1 MMGPVEPGRHIVRA
15 DRAGTAA
22 LVVSVAVAALTDAWR
37 TGSVVVALVL
47 FGLGVFAFI
56 WAYFS
61 AVERSR
67 SDEIGVANLFLLTG
81 PTAPARVKRTMSA
94 ALAIQVVVGLGGA
107 MIGFARI
114 EGDEPNLLAFGIL
127 VPMFGIGLNGLWAS
141 RHGTYGQRL
150 ERRRAPDTGGSPEV
164 TPPDHE
170 MEQNAP
176 HG

>member
-1 MMGPVEPGRHIVRA
+1 MMEVVEPGRGIVRA
-15 DRAGTAA
+15 DLAGTAA
-22 LVVSVAVAALTDAWR
+22 FVLSVGVATATEAWR
-37 TGSVVVALVL
+37 TGSVVVALAL
-47 FGLGVFAFI
+47 FAVGVFAFI

-81 PTAPARVKRTMSA
+81 TTAPARVKRTMSI
-94 ALAIQVVVGLGGA
+94 LLTLQVVVGLGGA
-107 MIGFARI
+107 MVGFAQI
-114 EGDEPNLLAFGIL
+114 EGDDPNLLAFGIL

-141 RHGTYGQRL
+141 RHGSYGPRV
-150 ERRRAPDTGGSPEV
+150 ERRTPADGAGTPDV